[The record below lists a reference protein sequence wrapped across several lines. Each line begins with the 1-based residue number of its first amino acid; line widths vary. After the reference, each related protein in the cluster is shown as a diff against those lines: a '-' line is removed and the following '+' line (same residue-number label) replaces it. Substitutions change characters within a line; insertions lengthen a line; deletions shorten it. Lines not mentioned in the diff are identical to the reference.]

1 MGQSLAPIAYYPPG
15 HYHFPEGSLPI
26 IMRVAIAS
34 EVRSPSSPH
43 E

>member
-26 IMRVAIAS
+26 YGCGDRFRGAIA
-34 EVRSPSSPH
+34 VKPP
-43 E
+43 